1 MARVPTEGVED
12 TCVFCGTGDEYKDTG
27 VRWDIC
33 CGGTY
38 FVEEQAKPAQ
48 EHDNGTRE
56 QAASLHRTDNA
67 LPLDTFQRRLA
78 LQ

>member
-1 MARVPTEGVED
+1 M
-12 TCVFCGTGDEYKDTG
+12 FCGTGDEYKDTG

-33 CGGTY
+33 YGGTY

-67 LPLDTFQRRLA
+67 LPLDTLPKCDTSMHIEKYQKLT
-78 LQ
+78 Q